1 MRAVSGTS
9 DRPDDIREGPTAD
22 AMAPMVKMLAPLRQ
36 LIKPKFYGIEKVP
49 PGGALL
55 VGNHTLY
62 GVLDVALLYAEL
74 FERGIVPRGLIDH
87 AHFRVPGIRNLMT
100 ASGGVAGTRP
110 NTRELMRRGEL
121 IVVFPGGGREV
132 TKRKGEQYQLIWKNR
147 LGFAKMAIESGYPI
161 IPFACVGTEHGLD
174 IVMDADSPL
183 MAPARMLVK
192 KLLGSSDT
200 PPIVRGIGLTSIP
213 RPERLYFWFGD
224 PIPTDQYDGVAD
236 EANAREVR
244 SRAAN
249 AIESAIKFLL
259 DERESDP
266 GRSLIN
272 RLRGKG
278 GETARVDRPTIEKP
292 E

>member
-1 MRAVSGTS
+1 VSETS
-9 DRPDDIREGPTAD
+9 DRPDEVPEAPTAESL
-22 AMAPMVKMLAPLRQ
+22 APMVKVLGPVRQ

-49 PGGALL
+49 PAGALM

-74 FERGIVPRGLIDH
+74 FDRGIVPRGLIDH
-87 AHFRVPGIRNLMT
+87 AHFRVPGIRNLLSS
-100 ASGGVAGTRP
+100 SGGVAGTRP

-147 LGFAKMAIESGYPI
+147 LGFAKMAIETGYPI

-174 IVMDADSPL
+174 VVMDADSPL
-183 MAPARMLVK
+183 MAPARMLFK
-192 KLLGSSDT
+192 KLLGTSDT
-200 PPIVRGIGLTSIP
+200 PPIVRGIGLSPIP
-213 RPERLYFWFGD
+213 RPERLYYWFGD
-224 PIPTDQYDGVAD
+224 PISTEQYDGVAD
-236 EANAREVR
+236 ETNAREAR
-244 SRAAN
+244 LRTAN
-249 AIESAIKFLL
+249 AIEAGIKFLL

-266 GRSLIN
+266 GRSLIS

-278 GETARVDRPTIEKP
+278 GDTGVVDGPTTDKTE
-292 E
+292 